1 MACDDDKIR
10 VEMINWFQNWARALS
25 NGDSRDH
32 SNVEG
37 LAVLT
42 SMSPKTF
49 ALRMKMSGKT
59 PLAFTMCEDVV
70 RHRIE
75 VIRNILSTLARA
87 DLQCIYNI
95 RTKSVEVL
103 QHILMDPEYRD
114 KCPTAEG
121 YYEEYD
127 GAGTWATLS
136 VSTFNTFSARNKEL
150 EDALNL
156 ANASLIS
163 KDQEIAFLHSEIER
177 LRALVQPSNVPL
189 TRLAGTAVHIQL
201 PARQQ
206 PPKHEH
212 SDLLM
217 DTSNSI
223 APLSMEDPFTDTP
236 F

>member
-10 VEMINWFQNWARALS
+10 AEMLNWFQNWARALS
-25 NGDSRDH
+25 NGESG
-32 SNVEG
+32 SNSDG

-59 PLAFTMCEDVV
+59 PLAFTMCDDVV
-70 RHRIE
+70 RHRVE

-95 RTKSVEVL
+95 RTKNVEVL

-163 KDQEIAFLHSEIER
+163 KDQEIAFLHSELDR
-177 LRALVQPSNVPL
+177 LRSLVQPSNIPL
-189 TRLAGTAVHIQL
+189 TQRLNGSAIHIQL
-201 PARQQ
+201 PPRL
-206 PPKHEH
+206 PKH
-212 SDLLM
+212 SDFLIM
-217 DTSNSI
+217 DTSHSP